1 MILTGVEKVALHFA
15 TPRQRFLDSMTV
27 SEAQRYLAEG
37 HFPPGSMG
45 PKIEAAIWFL
55 THGGKRVIITSIE
68 KSLQAAH
75 GKAGTVILPD

>member
-1 MILTGVEKVALHFA
+1 
-15 TPRQRFLDSMTV
+15 
-27 SEAQRYLAEG
+27 
-37 HFPPGSMG
+37 MG

-75 GKAGTVILPD
+75 DKAGTVILPD